1 MSSSSP
7 RSFKQELTLVFF
19 RPPRLFSF
27 PSSPFIPYYHTAR
40 SAVGTYCMPE
50 DGVELQP
57 VQNMLSDA
65 EVLKIATLFVN
76 EGVNKIRVTGGEP
89 TVRKGIMELMGE

>member
-1 MSSSSP
+1 
-7 RSFKQELTLVFF
+7 
-19 RPPRLFSF
+19 
-27 PSSPFIPYYHTAR
+27 
-40 SAVGTYCMPE
+40 MPE

-57 VQNMLSDA
+57 ANNMLSDE

-89 TVRKGIMELMGE
+89 TVRKGIMELMGAFEPLSSLRWNPGWARGR

>member
-1 MSSSSP
+1 
-7 RSFKQELTLVFF
+7 
-19 RPPRLFSF
+19 
-27 PSSPFIPYYHTAR
+27 
-40 SAVGTYCMPE
+40 MPE

-57 VQNMLSDA
+57 AQNMLSDA

-89 TVRKGIMELMGE
+89 TIRKGIMELMGE

>member
-1 MSSSSP
+1 
-7 RSFKQELTLVFF
+7 
-19 RPPRLFSF
+19 
-27 PSSPFIPYYHTAR
+27 
-40 SAVGTYCMPE
+40 MPE

-57 VQNMLSDA
+57 ANNMLSDE

-89 TVRKGIMELMGE
+89 TVRKGIMELMGAFEVLLSSR